1 MTASLQSELPL
12 AELPVQQKR
21 LLYHLSRSQ
30 LLVKYLRGIL
40 IEETLEKWEKSPAF
54 ELVRDRL
61 VINDPN
67 ERQGAIFQLYK
78 QTEFGNLVGTQFLA
92 RKSQLDRV
100 LFSVI
105 QVKDLHFA
113 EQLYCQIEDKNQ
125 SFTRIATAH
134 SDSPTAKRGGSIGP
148 ISMMELHPVIRH
160 YLTGLEPKQLSP
172 IFKLDEH
179 YVFLKLDRLLPG
191 QISSQLEQQLI
202 DELFERQLESQISD
216 RIGKIQMEFVNPSTD
231 TPERSSPQTSTSS
244 SSNLLQFPI
253 SQDLDLDLEPAP
265 TGTISPTS
273 SLFFPQWVDTSD
285 RSGTSS
291 SGDSSFF
298 FPQTPPIGALTIV
311 EKDPI
316 PEAKLDRTL
325 NVRIWIGIFTAIAIL
340 PTIYILIQFWIG
352 GNSPNCSEP
361 FCSTPSSPQLDNRR
375 K

>member
-1 MTASLQSELPL
+1 MTASVRSELPL
-12 AELPVQQKR
+12 EELPVQQKR

-40 IEETLEKWEKSPAF
+40 IEETLENWENSPAF

-61 VINDPN
+61 VVNDPN
-67 ERQGAIFQLYK
+67 DRQGAIFQLYK
-78 QTEFGNLVGTQFLA
+78 QTEFGNSIGTQFLA
-92 RKSQLDRV
+92 RKAQLDRV

-125 SFTRIATAH
+125 SFTRIATTH

-160 YLTGLEPKQLSP
+160 YLTGLEAKQLSP
-172 IFKLDEH
+172 IFKLDQH
-179 YVFLKLDRLLPG
+179 YVFLKLDRILPG
-191 QISSQLEQQLI
+191 KITAQLEQQLI

-216 RIGKIQMEFVNPSTD
+216 RIGQIQLEFVDPSID
-231 TPERSSPQTSTSS
+231 MPQKSSPQTSTPP

-253 SQDLDLDLEPAP
+253 SQDLDLDLDPSP

-285 RSGTSS
+285 RANGTRS

-298 FPQTPPIGALTIV
+298 FPTTPPIGAITIV
-311 EKDPI
+311 EKDPA
-316 PEAKLDRTL
+316 PEQTLDRTL
-325 NVRIWIGIFTAIAIL
+325 NLRIWIALFIAIATI
-340 PTIYILIQFWIG
+340 PTIFVLSQFWIG
-352 GNSPNCSEP
+352 GGNSANCFEP
-361 FCSTPSSPQLDNRR
+361 FCSPQFENRR

>member
-1 MTASLQSELPL
+1 MTASLRSELPL
-12 AELPVQQKR
+12 EELPAQQKR

-40 IEETLEKWEKSPAF
+40 IEETLEKWENSPAF

-61 VINDPN
+61 VVNDPN
-67 ERQGAIFQLYK
+67 DRQGALFQLYK
-78 QTEFGNLVGTQFLA
+78 QTEFGNSVGTQFLA
-92 RKSQLDRV
+92 RKAQLDRV

-125 SFTRIATAH
+125 SFTRIATTH

-172 IFKLDEH
+172 IFKLDQH
-179 YVFLKLDRLLPG
+179 YVFLKLDRILPG
-191 QISSQLEQQLI
+191 KMTPQLEQQLV
-202 DELFERQLESQISD
+202 DELFERQLESQVGD
-216 RIGKIQMEFVNPSTD
+216 RIGKIQLEFINPSIDIPDQT
-231 TPERSSPQTSTSS
+231 SPQISTPSP
-244 SSNLLQFPI
+244 SNLIQFPI
-253 SQDLDLDLEPAP
+253 SQDLELELEPSP

-285 RSGTSS
+285 HHIRS

-298 FPQTPPIGALTIV
+298 FPQNPPFGAISIV
-311 EKDPI
+311 KKDPL
-316 PEAKLDRTL
+316 PEVEVDRTL
-325 NVRIWIGIFTAIAIL
+325 TIKIWVSLFLAIAI
-340 PTIYILIQFWIG
+340 PTVYIFSQSGNIG
-352 GNSPNCSEP
+352 GNSANYSQPYCSIS
-361 FCSTPSSPQLDNRR
+361 FFSKFDNRC